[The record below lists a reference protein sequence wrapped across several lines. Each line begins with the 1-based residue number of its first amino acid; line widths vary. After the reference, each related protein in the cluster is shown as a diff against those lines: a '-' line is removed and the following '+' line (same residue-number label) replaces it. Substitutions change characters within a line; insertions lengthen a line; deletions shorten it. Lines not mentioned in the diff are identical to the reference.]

1 MTSHSVAADAS
12 PVRDVPKITAAL
24 TLLLGAACGLIVANL
39 YFAQPLAGPIGEALG
54 LSHAATGLIVTL
66 TQIGYGAGLLLIVPL
81 GDIIENRKL
90 LIGCVVLTSVGLIG
104 AALSTTAAT
113 FLAASFLIGLTCVAA
128 QIIVPY
134 ASYMAPDEHRGRV
147 VGNVMSGLVIGIMLA
162 RPVSSFI
169 AEVASWRLVYVLSA
183 GVMLALALTL
193 RLILPARTPTAG
205 LSYGGLVASMARLV
219 ATTPILRRRAL
230 YQIALFGVF
239 SLFWTTV
246 PLLLAGAPFHMSQAG
261 IGLFALAGVAGAIAA
276 PIAGRVADAGYIRT
290 ASLAAIATVALGFL
304 LSDLWLDGSMLSV
317 GVLTL
322 AAILIDFG
330 TAGNLTLGQRAIF
343 ALPAELRGRL
353 NGLFI
358 AAFFLGGAAGSAIG
372 GWAYATGGWH
382 LAAIFGI
389 GAPVVAFLYALTDRG
404 EA

>member
-1 MTSHSVAADAS
+1 MTSQTAAADAS
-12 PVRDVPKITAAL
+12 TVRDVPNISFAL
-24 TLLLGAACGLIVANL
+24 TLLLGAACGLIAANL

-66 TQIGYGAGLLLIVPL
+66 TQLGYGAGLLLIVPL

-90 LIGCVVLTSVGLIG
+90 LVGCVVLTSLGLIG
-104 AALSTTAAT
+104 AALSTTAAM
-113 FLAASFLIGLTCVAA
+113 FLAASFLIGLTSVAA

-134 ASYMAPDEHRGRV
+134 ASYMAPDAHRGRV
-147 VGNVMSGLVIGIMLA
+147 VGNVMSGLVIGIMMA

-193 RLILPARTPTAG
+193 RLILPVRTPTAG
-205 LSYGGLVASMARLV
+205 LGYGELVASMARLV

-290 ASLAAIATVALGFL
+290 ASLFAIATVALGFL
-304 LSDLWLDGSMLSV
+304 VSDLWLDGSMLSV
-317 GVLTL
+317 GLLTL

-330 TAGNLTLGQRAIF
+330 TTGNLTLGQRAIF

>member
-1 MTSHSVAADAS
+1 MTSQSAAADAS
-12 PVRDVPKITAAL
+12 PVRDVPNISAAL
-24 TLLLGAACGLIVANL
+24 TLLLGAACGLIAANL

-66 TQIGYGAGLLLIVPL
+66 TQLGYGAGLLLIVPL

-90 LIGCVVLTSVGLIG
+90 LVGCVVLTSLGLIG
-104 AALSTTAAT
+104 AALSTTAAM
-113 FLAASFLIGLTCVAA
+113 FLAASFLIGLTSVAA

-134 ASYMAPDEHRGRV
+134 ASYMAPDAHRGRV

-193 RLILPARTPTAG
+193 RLILPVRTPTAG
-205 LSYGGLVASMARLV
+205 LGYGELVASMARLV

-290 ASLAAIATVALGFL
+290 ASLFAIATVALGFL
-304 LSDLWLDGSMLSV
+304 VSDLWLDGSMLSV
-317 GVLTL
+317 GLLTL

-330 TAGNLTLGQRAIF
+330 TTGNLTLGQRAIF

-389 GAPVVAFLYALTDRG
+389 GAPVLAFLYALTDRG